1 MFKILFFRRKVRR
14 ELDRIVKIRDINVMM
29 MVKNM
34 NVKISLKYW

>member
-1 MFKILFFRRKVRR
+1 MFKILFFRRKLRR